1 MSCLPFFCGL
11 SSQESSSKG
20 QRMVAQFLD
29 GLSGGMASS
38 GGTRSRDP
46 DFYLNALQKVWLESQ
61 QAWLNGVYEGR
72 LKNISIYPPP
82 GDKQIVLAL
91 EALRLHDLI
100 PLVRRIRQSAKMYH
114 NSWGNRVQNGG
125 LCCSLFRNIIECFA
139 F

>member
-100 PLVRRIRQSAKMYH
+100 PLVGDLPK
-114 NSWGNRVQNGG
+114 
-125 LCCSLFRNIIECFA
+125 C
-139 F
+139 